1 MSTTNE
7 DTIHDLLVSV
17 RQLVQK
23 LTPRAEKYRVGDYEL
38 ASSLVSAAE
47 AVISGLTDERVL
59 LALDMLSERLEADL
73 EDDSP
78 EASAPAPSAP
88 TGRPVLSA

>member
-1 MSTTNE
+1 VFTTNE
-7 DTIHDLLVSV
+7 EKIHDLLVAI

-23 LTPRAEKYRVGDYEL
+23 WTPETEAYRVGDYEL

-59 LALDMLSERLEADL
+59 LALDMLTERLEADL
-73 EDDSP
+73 ADLPEDDTP
-78 EASAPAPSAP
+78 VASSP
-88 TGRPVLSA
+88 TGRSVLSA